1 MKIKPINTE
10 KTQGN
15 HPRRVLLTTLA
26 GTHNIPCHP
35 SLSIARVCK
44 VPRQVRTSSFQF
56 LSLFLRVI
64 SI

>member
-1 MKIKPINTE
+1 MKTVITE

-15 HPRRVLLTTLA
+15 HPHRVLLTTLA
-26 GTHNIPCHP
+26 DTHNMPCRP
-35 SLSIARVCK
+35 SPAATRVCT
-44 VPRQVRTSSFQF
+44 VPREVRDSSFQF